1 MARAHTDSSSNDRRH
16 WRVPWPPN
24 SRKVTGYSPLGL
36 DEIGS
41 LVSANTKVWTETQC
55 RRMWFYTTHHNE
67 LLNVVC
73 IHPDSLSQLPSNS
86 NDAFGGLEQK
96 EADNKANMLKIYEGF
111 DPRVLALLELAEPS
125 SVRLW
130 QLLDMDP
137 PPTRLAGGK
146 LCLLGDA
153 ALPFLPYVGQG
164 AASAIEDAASLAA
177 LLLPGISPPMIPERL
192 QIYEVCRKERAEKLH
207 SLSRTAGRDIAVEN
221 SEKDKVEKET
231 EKVEKEI
238 EKVGKETEK
247 VEKEKE
253 KIEEETEKVEKE
265 KEKVEKEREKAEKEK
280 EKARIVVE
288 RNVYAHDE
296 YDHTT
301 QKLREYLWRK
311 EGLQWSMP
319 TIFGP
324 IPASRSNLHGANVDG
339 PKYEYIRFCVKFR
352 TLGSLLENLLPRAFL
367 KLAVLGDFANAS
379 FVYTK
384 HLNVGWLGG
393 QSYSELAF
401 YIHDVQCI
409 KSGGS
414 NLSGSFLAIVFVNS
428 PDAVTDDRE
437 ALGIPKV
444 FCDLELTAD
453 VKDFEI
459 SSSYGL
465 RASWQGFWFLE
476 IQVQDLGPI
485 KTSEDPPTGDDAS
498 DPIFTHRYIP
508 ALGNKGKPLA
518 DSIVCLPS
526 ILPQSSRTE
535 VRMAAGSKA
544 DIKWNGSDE
553 YTHPTLH
560 RIIGRLSELAVLNV
574 IEATVARGDGVP
586 PRYEDAYEV

>member
-1 MARAHTDSSSNDRRH
+1 
-16 WRVPWPPN
+16 
-24 SRKVTGYSPLGL
+24 
-36 DEIGS
+36 
-41 LVSANTKVWTETQC
+41 
-55 RRMWFYTTHHNE
+55 MWFYTTHHNN

-86 NDAFGGLEQK
+86 NDAFGSLEKK
-96 EADNKANMLKIYEGF
+96 EEDNKANMLKIYEGF
-111 DPRVLALLELAEPS
+111 DPRVLAVLELAEPS

-177 LLLPGISPPMIPERL
+177 LLLPGISLSMVPERL

-207 SLSRTAGRDIAVEN
+207 ALSRTAGRDMTVGINEN
-221 SEKDKVEKET
+221 
-231 EKVEKEI
+231 
-238 EKVGKETEK
+238 
-247 VEKEKE
+247 
-253 KIEEETEKVEKE
+253 
-265 KEKVEKEREKAEKEK
+265 EKAEV
-280 EKARIVVE
+280 IE
-288 RNVYAHDE
+288 RNVYSHDE
-296 YDHTT
+296 YVHTT

-311 EGLQWSMP
+311 EGSQWSMP
-319 TIFGP
+319 TMFGP
-324 IPASRSNLHGANVDG
+324 TPASRSKLHGAKVDG
-339 PKYEYIRFCVKFR
+339 SKYEYIRFCVKFQ
-352 TLGSLLENLLPRAFL
+352 TSSSLLVNLLPRTFL
-367 KLAVLGDFANAS
+367 NLAVPGDLANAS
-379 FVYTK
+379 FVLTK
-384 HLNVGWLGG
+384 HINVSWLGG

-409 KSGGS
+409 KSDGS

-428 PDAVTDDRE
+428 PDAVTGDRE

-444 FCDLELTAD
+444 FCDLELA
-453 VKDFEI
+453 VEGKDLED
-459 SSSYGL
+459 SSSYSL
-465 RASWQGFWFLE
+465 RASWQGLLFLE
-476 IQVQDLGPI
+476 IQLQDLEPMR
-485 KTSEDPPTGDDAS
+485 TSEKPLKEDDTADS
-498 DPIFTHRYIP
+498 VFTHRYIP

-526 ILPQSSRTE
+526 ILPQSVMTE

-560 RIIGRLSELAVLNV
+560 HIIGRLSELTVLAV
-574 IEATVARGDGVP
+574 IEATVATGDGVP
-586 PRYEDAYEV
+586 PTYEDAYVV

>member
-1 MARAHTDSSSNDRRH
+1 
-16 WRVPWPPN
+16 
-24 SRKVTGYSPLGL
+24 
-36 DEIGS
+36 
-41 LVSANTKVWTETQC
+41 
-55 RRMWFYTTHHNE
+55 MWFYTTHHNT

-73 IHPDSLSQLPSNS
+73 IHPDSLSQPPSNS
-86 NDAFGGLEQK
+86 HDAFGGLEKK
-96 EADNKANMLKIYEGF
+96 EEDNKANMLKIYEGF
-111 DPRVLALLELAEPS
+111 DPRVLAILELAEPS

-146 LCLLGDA
+146 LCLVGDA

-177 LLLPGISPPMIPERL
+177 LLLPGISLSMIPERL
-192 QIYEVCRKERAEKLH
+192 QIYELCRKERAEKLH
-207 SLSRTAGRDIAVEN
+207 TLSRTAGRDMTVGVNEN
-221 SEKDKVEKET
+221 
-231 EKVEKEI
+231 EKVEKGT
-238 EKVGKETEK
+238 GKA
-247 VEKEKE
+247 
-253 KIEEETEKVEKE
+253 KID
-265 KEKVEKEREKAEKEK
+265 
-280 EKARIVVE
+280 IE
-288 RNVYAHDE
+288 RNIYSHDE
-296 YDHTT
+296 YVHTT
-301 QKLREYLWRK
+301 QKLREYLWQK
-311 EGLQWSMP
+311 EGSQWSMP
-319 TIFGP
+319 IIFGP
-324 IPASRSNLHGANVDG
+324 IPASRSNLHGANVG
-339 PKYEYIRFCVKFR
+339 GSKYGYIRFCVKFQ
-352 TLGSLLENLLPRAFL
+352 TSSSLLRNLLPRTFL
-367 KLAVLGDFANAS
+367 NLAVPGDLANAS
-379 FVYTK
+379 FVHTK
-384 HLNVGWLGG
+384 HLNVSWLGG

-409 KSGGS
+409 KSDGS
-414 NLSGSFLAIVFVNS
+414 SLSGSFLAIVFVNS

-444 FCDLELTAD
+444 FCDLELAAEG
-453 VKDFEI
+453 KGLEN
-459 SSSYGL
+459 SSSYSL
-465 RASWQGFWFLE
+465 RASWQGLLFLE

-485 KTSEDPPTGDDAS
+485 WISEKIIKEDDTS

-526 ILPQSSRTE
+526 ILSQSVRTE

-560 RIIGRLSELAVLNV
+560 HIIGRLSELTVLAV

-586 PRYEDAYEV
+586 PTYEDAYVV

>member
-1 MARAHTDSSSNDRRH
+1 
-16 WRVPWPPN
+16 
-24 SRKVTGYSPLGL
+24 
-36 DEIGS
+36 
-41 LVSANTKVWTETQC
+41 
-55 RRMWFYTTHHNE
+55 MWFYTTHHNK

-86 NDAFGGLEQK
+86 TDAFGGLEKK
-96 EADNKANMLKIYEGF
+96 EEDNKANMLKIYEGF
-111 DPRVLALLELAEPS
+111 DPRVLAVLELAEPS

-177 LLLPGISPPMIPERL
+177 LLLPGISLSMIPERL

-207 SLSRTAGRDIAVEN
+207 ALSRTAGRDMTVGTNEN
-221 SEKDKVEKET
+221 EKAAKGT
-231 EKVEKEI
+231 EKA
-238 EKVGKETEK
+238 
-247 VEKEKE
+247 
-253 KIEEETEKVEKE
+253 KIT
-265 KEKVEKEREKAEKEK
+265 
-280 EKARIVVE
+280 IE
-288 RNVYAHDE
+288 RNVYSHDE
-296 YDHTT
+296 YVHTT

-311 EGLQWSMP
+311 EGSQWSMP

-324 IPASRSNLHGANVDG
+324 IPASRSNLRGANVDG
-339 PKYEYIRFCVKFR
+339 SKYEYIRVCVKFQ
-352 TLGSLLENLLPRAFL
+352 TSSSLLENLLPRTFL
-367 KLAVLGDFANAS
+367 NLAVPGDLANAS

-384 HLNVGWLGG
+384 HLNVSWLGG

-409 KSGGS
+409 KSDGS

-428 PDAVTDDRE
+428 PDAVTGDRE
-437 ALGIPKV
+437 ALGIPNV
-444 FCDLELTAD
+444 FCDLELAAEG
-453 VKDFEI
+453 KDLEN
-459 SSSYGL
+459 SSSYSL
-465 RASWQGFWFLE
+465 RASWQGLLFLE
-476 IQVQDLGPI
+476 MQVQDLGPI
-485 KTSEDPPTGDDAS
+485 KTSEKPLKEDDTS

-526 ILPQSSRTE
+526 ILPQSVRTE
-535 VRMAAGSKA
+535 VRMTAGSKA
-544 DIKWNGSDE
+544 DIKWNGSNE

-560 RIIGRLSELAVLNV
+560 HIIGRLSELTVLAV
-574 IEATVARGDGVP
+574 IEATVASGNGP
-586 PRYEDAYEV
+586 PATYEDAYMV

>member
-1 MARAHTDSSSNDRRH
+1 
-16 WRVPWPPN
+16 
-24 SRKVTGYSPLGL
+24 
-36 DEIGS
+36 
-41 LVSANTKVWTETQC
+41 
-55 RRMWFYTTHHNE
+55 MWFYTTHHNK

-86 NDAFGGLEQK
+86 TDAFGGLEKK
-96 EADNKANMLKIYEGF
+96 EEDNKANMLKIYEGF
-111 DPRVLALLELAEPS
+111 DPRVLAVLELAEPS

-177 LLLPGISPPMIPERL
+177 LLLPGINLSMIPERL

-207 SLSRTAGRDIAVEN
+207 ALSRTAGRDMTVGINEN
-221 SEKDKVEKET
+221 
-231 EKVEKEI
+231 
-238 EKVGKETEK
+238 
-247 VEKEKE
+247 
-253 KIEEETEKVEKE
+253 
-265 KEKVEKEREKAEKEK
+265 EKAEKGN
-280 EKARIVVE
+280 EKAEKGNEKAEKGTEKVKINIE
-288 RNVYAHDE
+288 RNIYSHDE
-296 YDHTT
+296 YVHTT

-311 EGLQWSMP
+311 EGSQWSMP

-324 IPASRSNLHGANVDG
+324 IPASRSNHHGANVDG
-339 PKYEYIRFCVKFR
+339 SEYEYIRFCVKFQ
-352 TLGSLLENLLPRAFL
+352 TSSSLLENLLPRTFL
-367 KLAVLGDFANAS
+367 NLAVPGDFANAS
-379 FVYTK
+379 FVHTK
-384 HLNVGWLGG
+384 HLNVSWLGG

-401 YIHDVQCI
+401 YIHEVQCI
-409 KSGGS
+409 KSDGS

-428 PDAVTDDRE
+428 PDAVTGDRE

-444 FCDLELTAD
+444 FCDLELATEG
-453 VKDFEI
+453 KDLEN
-459 SSSYGL
+459 SSSYSL
-465 RASWQGFWFLE
+465 RASWQGLLFLE

-485 KTSEDPPTGDDAS
+485 RTSEKPLKEDDTS

-518 DSIVCLPS
+518 DSILCLPS
-526 ILPQSSRTE
+526 ILPQSVRTE

-544 DIKWNGSDE
+544 DIKWSGSDE

-560 RIIGRLSELAVLNV
+560 HIIGRLSELTVLAV
-574 IEATVARGDGVP
+574 IEATVARGNGLP
-586 PRYEDAYEV
+586 PTYEDAYVV

>member
-1 MARAHTDSSSNDRRH
+1 MARAHIDSSSNERRH
-16 WRVPWPPN
+16 CRVPWPPK
-24 SRKVTGYSPLGL
+24 SRKVTGNSPVGM

-41 LVSANTKVWTETQC
+41 LAFSNVKKFWTETQC

-73 IHPDSLSQLPSNS
+73 IHPDSLSQLSSNS
-86 NDAFGGLEQK
+86 NDAFGGLEKK
-96 EADNKANMLKIYEGF
+96 EEDNKANMLKIYEGF
-111 DPRVLALLELAEPS
+111 DPRALALLELAEPS

-137 PPTRLAGGK
+137 PPTRLAGGR

-153 ALPFLPYVGQG
+153 ALPFLPYLGQG

-177 LLLPGISPPMIPERL
+177 LLLPGTSLSMIPERL
-192 QIYEVCRKERAEKLH
+192 QIYEECRKERAEKLH
-207 SLSRTAGRDIAVEN
+207 ELSRSIGRDMTAGI
-221 SEKDKVEKET
+221 SET
-231 EKVEKEI
+231 EKVEKD
-238 EKVGKETEK
+238 TEK
-247 VEKEKE
+247 A
-253 KIEEETEKVEKE
+253 KINM
-265 KEKVEKEREKAEKEK
+265 ERL
-280 EKARIVVE
+280 
-288 RNVYAHDE
+288 VYAHDE

-311 EGLQWSMP
+311 EGSQWSMP

-324 IPASRSNLHGANVDG
+324 IPTNRSNLHGVNVDG
-339 PKYEYIRFCVKFR
+339 SKYEYIRFCVKFQTSR
-352 TLGSLLENLLPRAFL
+352 SLLENLLPRSYL
-367 KLAVLGDFANAS
+367 NLTVQGGLANAS
-379 FVYTK
+379 FVHTK
-384 HLNVGWLGG
+384 YLNVSWLGG

-409 KSGGS
+409 KCDGS

-428 PDAVTDDRE
+428 PDAVTGDRE

-444 FCDLELTAD
+444 FCDLELTAEG
-453 VKDFEI
+453 KCLAN
-459 SSSYGL
+459 SSSYSL
-465 RASWQGFWFLE
+465 RASWQGLLFLE

-485 KTSEDPPTGDDAS
+485 RTSEEPLEGDGAS

-518 DSIVCLPS
+518 DLIVCLPS
-526 ILPQSSRTE
+526 VSPQSVRTE
-535 VRMAAGSKA
+535 VRMAASSKA

-560 RIIGRLSELAVLNV
+560 HIIGRLSELAVLDV
-574 IEATVARGDGVP
+574 IEATVARGEGVP
-586 PRYEDAYEV
+586 PTYEDAFVV

>member
-1 MARAHTDSSSNDRRH
+1 MTSGHSQVARAHIDSSSNERRH
-16 WRVPWPPN
+16 CRVPWPPK
-24 SRKVTGYSPLGL
+24 SRKVTGNSPLGM

-41 LVSANTKVWTETQC
+41 LAFSNTKKVWTETQC

-73 IHPDSLSQLPSNS
+73 IHPDSLSQLSSNS
-86 NDAFGGLEQK
+86 NDAFGGLEKK
-96 EADNKANMLKIYEGF
+96 EEDNKANMLKIYEGF
-111 DPRVLALLELAEPS
+111 DPRALALLELAEPS

-137 PPTRLAGGK
+137 PPTRLAGGR

-153 ALPFLPYVGQG
+153 ALPFLPYLGQG

-177 LLLPGISPPMIPERL
+177 LLLPGTSLSMIPERL
-192 QIYEVCRKERAEKLH
+192 QIYEECRKERAEKLH
-207 SLSRTAGRDIAVEN
+207 GLSRSIGRDMTAGI
-221 SEKDKVEKET
+221 S
-231 EKVEKEI
+231 EI
-238 EKVGKETEK
+238 EKIEKDTEK
-247 VEKEKE
+247 A
-253 KIEEETEKVEKE
+253 KINM
-265 KEKVEKEREKAEKEK
+265 ERL
-280 EKARIVVE
+280 
-288 RNVYAHDE
+288 VYAHDE

-311 EGLQWSMP
+311 EGSQWSMP

-324 IPASRSNLHGANVDG
+324 IPTNRSNLHGVNVDG
-339 PKYEYIRFCVKFR
+339 SKYEYIRFCVKFQTSR
-352 TLGSLLENLLPRAFL
+352 SLLENLLPRSYL
-367 KLAVLGDFANAS
+367 NLTVQGGLANAS
-379 FVYTK
+379 FVHTK
-384 HLNVGWLGG
+384 YLNVSWLGG

-409 KSGGS
+409 KCDGS

-428 PDAVTDDRE
+428 PDAVTGDRE

-444 FCDLELTAD
+444 FCDLELTAEG
-453 VKDFEI
+453 KCLGN
-459 SSSYGL
+459 SSSYSL
-465 RASWQGFWFLE
+465 RASWQGLLFLE

-485 KTSEDPPTGDDAS
+485 RTSEESLEGDGAS

-518 DSIVCLPS
+518 DLIVCLPS
-526 ILPQSSRTE
+526 VSPQSVRTE

-560 RIIGRLSELAVLNV
+560 HIIGRLSELAVLDV
-574 IEATVARGDGVP
+574 IEATVAKGEGVP
-586 PRYEDAYEV
+586 PTYEDAFVV